1 MDDLR
6 RLEHDFPTFTF
17 KTAREYGLSKEQI
30 RKLSTDGSIEKVDR
44 GIYVFPGYLLDEFSL
59 ISQKFSRGILS
70 LVSALI
76 IYELTDE
83 MPLHYDVTFPQGY
96 HPISST
102 ITKYHLNA
110 RYLSKNRYLLGIT
123 TRKNENGGTV
133 NIYSKERTL
142 LDVWESKQL
151 QPYIKNDA
159 LQRYLAS
166 SPAAAQIRA
175 LTELK
180 NNLYPNS
187 TLLKVMEIYQL
198 LCLHDVWLLIYQ
210 NTIHI

>member
-1 MDDLR
+1 MDSLR
-6 RLEHDFPTFTF
+6 RLERDFSTFTF

-96 HPISST
+96 HPSSSA

-123 TRKNENGGTV
+123 TRQTENGGTV
-133 NIYSKERTL
+133 NVYSKERTL

-151 QPYIKNDA
+151 QPCIKNDA
-159 LQRYLAS
+159 RQRYLAS
-166 SPAAAQIRA
+166 PPAAAQIRA

-187 TLLKVMEIYQL
+187 TLLSVMAIVSQE
-198 LCLHDVWLLIYQ
+198 
-210 NTIHI
+210 

>member
-6 RLEHDFPTFTF
+6 RLERDFPTFTF

-76 IYELTDE
+76 IYDLTDE

-96 HPISST
+96 HPSSST

-123 TRKNENGGTV
+123 TRKTENGGTV

-187 TLLKVMEIYQL
+187 TLLSVMAIVSQE
-198 LCLHDVWLLIYQ
+198 
-210 NTIHI
+210 

>member
-6 RLEHDFPTFTF
+6 RLERDFTTFTF

-76 IYELTDE
+76 IYDLTDE

-96 HPISST
+96 HPSSSA

-110 RYLSKNRYLLGIT
+110 RYLSKNRYLLDIT
-123 TRKNENGGTV
+123 TRQTENGGTV
-133 NIYSKERTL
+133 NVYSKERTL

-166 SPAAAQIRA
+166 SPAASQIRT

-187 TLLKVMEIYQL
+187 TLLSVMAIVSQE
-198 LCLHDVWLLIYQ
+198 
-210 NTIHI
+210 

>member
-1 MDDLR
+1 MK
-6 RLEHDFPTFTF
+6 TF

-83 MPLHYDVTFPQGY
+83 IPLHYDVTFPQGY
-96 HPISST
+96 HPSSSA

-123 TRKNENGGTV
+123 TRQTENGGTV
-133 NIYSKERTL
+133 NVYSKERTL

-159 LQRYLAS
+159 RQRYLAS
-166 SPAAAQIRA
+166 PPAAAQIRA

-187 TLLKVMEIYQL
+187 TLLSVMAIVSQE
-198 LCLHDVWLLIYQ
+198 
-210 NTIHI
+210 